1 METSNMEENTNNT
14 GGQEQNPERFI
25 EKNGDRLEVSENF
38 WDKEN
43 NRPDVYNILKSQ
55 MDLRKQI
62 GEDLSPK
69 DGIYK
74 INIPDEYKDK
84 LQENKDDPLYKEFCT
99 FAKQHRI
106 SQEDFDKLSK
116 VYYKTLYDMS
126 ESAAGEQISEE
137 DWLKQ
142 EADKFKAKYGDRGD
156 KMKTRIDNFIKNSGI
171 TDQDILNELAFMQT
185 SASGVA
191 TLDYLLSLRGEPM
204 PDDNGQSRAGVLS
217 LEELRALQAK
227 PEYYS
232 DPVLQKK
239 VEDGYKALYGDR

>member
-1 METSNMEENTNNT
+1 
-14 GGQEQNPERFI
+14 
-25 EKNGDRLEVSENF
+25 
-38 WDKEN
+38 
-43 NRPDVYNILKSQ
+43 
-55 MDLRKQI
+55 
-62 GEDLSPK
+62 
-69 DGIYK
+69 
-74 INIPDEYKDK
+74 
-84 LQENKDDPLYKEFCT
+84 
-99 FAKQHRI
+99 
-106 SQEDFDKLSK
+106 
-116 VYYKTLYDMS
+116 MS
-126 ESAAGEQISEE
+126 EGAAGEQISEE